1 MRDYLY
7 YTKWLLIPPVIL
19 KWLLI
24 PPVITEFLEL
34 LNFETTD
41 LLIDNFEFKFE
52 AFMIFIIY
60 GFLLL
65 FMIQICTAFSGD
77 FKILS

>member
-1 MRDYLY
+1 VIALR
-7 YTKWLLIPPVIL
+7 LIIPVI
-19 KWLLI
+19 KEFF
-24 PPVITEFLEL
+24 PP
-34 LNFETTD
+34 LNFETDD
-41 LLIDNFEFKFE
+41 LHTDNFEIPFE
-52 AFMIFIIY
+52 VFMILLFM

>member
-1 MRDYLY
+1 MKELF
-7 YTKWLLIPPVIL
+7 P
-19 KWLLI
+19 
-24 PPVITEFLEL
+24 L

-41 LLIDNFEFKFE
+41 LLTDNFELKFE
-52 AFMIFIIY
+52 AFMIFVIY